1 MNLVVNKMDKI
12 QQEALQ
18 RYLKFDKEHKAEKY
32 AAASEEKMM
41 TRSSI
46 INHHDNLAIER
57 IINKSDLFP
66 IAHLQAG
73 LDVSKAVCRISIRG
87 RSGQLEGYGTGFL
100 VGPNL
105 LLTNN
110 HVLETAEAAMYAV
123 AEFNYE
129 DDVHFM
135 PRDIISFRLDP
146 ELLFITDEALDF
158 TLVAVE
164 SHNMNTV
171 PLATFG
177 YLPLLPKPGKI
188 LEGEY
193 VTIIQHP
200 KGGPKAITIREN
212 EVKFISSDFVHYV
225 SDTEPGSSGSPV
237 FNDQWM
243 VVALHH
249 AGIPDPN
256 DSNQW
261 IANEGIRISSIIQH
275 LSEKRSSLE
284 TEQARKMLDY
294 LLSVVMPGSTTTP
307 MEVGVLDADWYAEAT
322 GYNSEFLGPDFI
334 VPLPQFDEEMKKD
347 LATTKDGKEAL
358 DYTHFSVAMSKSR
371 RLAFFTAVN
380 IDGDQLVDVKRRNDR
395 WYFDPRIDKAYQL
408 GNEFYKSNDIDRGH
422 LVRRRDPNWG
432 IDAVK
437 ANEHTFHFTNSSP
450 QHKNFNQKVWL
461 DLEDYLLENA
471 RDYDM
476 KVSIFTG
483 PVFRDTD
490 RTYRGAQIP
499 NQFWKVAVMVK
510 NGTELSATAYLQTQE
525 NLIVGDLEFV
535 YGQFQTYQVPVTKI
549 EELTGLDFGELRQ
562 ADSLAEGQ
570 AALVSNRED
579 IRQ

>member
-1 MNLVVNKMDKI
+1 MTDKMEQI

-18 RYLKFDKEHKAEKY
+18 RYLKFEKERETASF
-32 AAASEEKMM
+32 AAASTEKMM

-73 LDVSKAVCRISIRG
+73 LDVSKAVCRIAIRG
-87 RSGQLEGYGTGFL
+87 KNGQLEGYGTGFL
-100 VGPNL
+100 VSPNL

-110 HVLETAEAAMYAV
+110 HVLETAESAMYAV
-123 AEFNYE
+123 AEFNYQ

-135 PRDIISFRLDP
+135 PLEIISFRLDP
-146 ELLFITDEALDF
+146 RLFFITNEALDF

-164 SHNMNTV
+164 PNNSNAV
-171 PLATFG
+171 PLSNFG

-200 KGGPKAITIREN
+200 NGGPKAITIREN
-212 EVKFISSDFVHYV
+212 EVKFISSDFVQYV

-243 VVALHH
+243 VVSLHH

-256 DSNQW
+256 DNNVW

-275 LSEKRSSLE
+275 LSDKRGGIENEES
-284 TEQARKMLDY
+284 RKLLDQ
-294 LLSVVMPGSTTTP
+294 LLSVVMPGSTATP
-307 MEVGVLDADWYAEAT
+307 MEVGVLDADWYAGAT
-322 GYNSEFLGPDFI
+322 GYNPVFLGERFT
-334 VPLPQFDEEMKKD
+334 VALPGLSDAM
-347 LATTKDGKEAL
+347 LADVAKTTDGKLEL
-358 DYTHFSVAMSKSR
+358 DYTHFSIAMSQSR

-380 IDGDQLVDVKRRNDR
+380 IDGNQLVDVKRSSDR
-395 WYFDPRIDKAYQL
+395 WYFDPRIDESYQL
-408 GNEFYKSNDIDRGH
+408 GNDFYQSNDIDRGH

-461 DLEDYLLENA
+461 DLEDYLLDNA
-471 RDYDM
+471 RDHDM

-483 PVFRDTD
+483 PVFRDSD
-490 RTYRGAQIP
+490 RIYRGAKIP
-499 NQFWKVAVMVK
+499 SQFWKVAVMVK
-510 NGTELSATAYLQTQE
+510 DDTELSATAYVQTQE
-525 NLIVGDLEFV
+525 DLIGGNLEFV
-535 YGQFQTYQVPVTKI
+535 YGKFETYQVPI
-549 EELTGLDFGELRQ
+549 EQIEKLTGLNFGELQ
-562 ADSLAEGQ
+562 KADPLAAGQ
-570 AALVSNRED
+570 VALVQSRED
-579 IRQ
+579 IRL

>member
-12 QQEALQ
+12 QQQALQ
-18 RYLKFDKEHKAEKY
+18 RYLKFAKEHKAEKY
-32 AAASEEKMM
+32 EAASEEKMM

-307 MEVGVLDADWYAEAT
+307 MEVGVLDEDWYAEAT

-347 LATTKDGKEAL
+347 LATTTDGKEAL

-461 DLEDYLLENA
+461 DLEDYLLDNA
-471 RDYDM
+471 RDHDM
-476 KVSIFTG
+476 KVTIFTG

-490 RTYRGAQIP
+490 RAYRDAQIP

-510 NGTELSATAYLQTQE
+510 DGTELSATAYLQTQE

-549 EELTGLDFGELRQ
+549 EELTGLDLGELRQ
-562 ADSLAEGQ
+562 ADPFAEGQ
-570 AALVSNRED
+570 VALVSNRED
-579 IRQ
+579 ILL

>member
-1 MNLVVNKMDKI
+1 MTDKMEQI

-18 RYLKFDKEHKAEKY
+18 RYLKFEKERET
-32 AAASEEKMM
+32 ASFTASSTEKMM

-73 LDVSKAVCRISIRG
+73 LDVSKAVCRIAIRG
-87 RSGQLEGYGTGFL
+87 KNGQLEGYGTGFL
-100 VGPNL
+100 VSPNL

-110 HVLETAEAAMYAV
+110 HVLETAESAMYAV
-123 AEFNYE
+123 AEFNYQ

-135 PRDIISFRLDP
+135 PLEIISFRLDP
-146 ELLFITDEALDF
+146 RLFFITNEALDF

-164 SHNMNTV
+164 PNNSNAV
-171 PLATFG
+171 PLSNFG

-200 KGGPKAITIREN
+200 NGGPKAITIREN
-212 EVKFISSDFVHYV
+212 EVKFISSDFVQYV

-243 VVALHH
+243 VVSLHH

-256 DSNQW
+256 DNSVW

-275 LSEKRSSLE
+275 LSDKRGGIENEES
-284 TEQARKMLDY
+284 RKLLDQ
-294 LLSVVMPGSTTTP
+294 LLSVVMPGSTATP
-307 MEVGVLDADWYAEAT
+307 MEVGVLDADWYAGAT
-322 GYNSEFLGPDFI
+322 GYNPAFLGERFT
-334 VPLPQFDEEMKKD
+334 VALPGLSDAM
-347 LATTKDGKEAL
+347 LADVAKTTDGKLEL
-358 DYTHFSVAMSKSR
+358 DYTHFSIAMSQSR

-380 IDGDQLVDVKRRNDR
+380 IDGNQLVDVKRSSDR
-395 WYFDPRIDKAYQL
+395 WYFDPRIDESHQL
-408 GNEFYKSNDIDRGH
+408 GNDFYQSNDIDRGH

-461 DLEDYLLENA
+461 DLEDYLLDNA
-471 RDYDM
+471 RDHDM

-483 PVFRDTD
+483 PVFRDSD
-490 RTYRGAQIP
+490 RIYRGAKIP
-499 NQFWKVAVMVK
+499 SQFWKVAVMVK
-510 NGTELSATAYLQTQE
+510 DDTELSATAYVQTQE
-525 NLIVGDLEFV
+525 DLIGGNLEFV
-535 YGQFQTYQVPVTKI
+535 YGKFETYQVPI
-549 EELTGLDFGELRQ
+549 EQIEKLTGLNFGELQ
-562 ADSLAEGQ
+562 KADPLAAGQ
-570 AALVSNRED
+570 VALVQSRED
-579 IRQ
+579 IRL

>member
-1 MNLVVNKMDKI
+1 MVNKMDKI
-12 QQEALQ
+12 QQQALQ
-18 RYLKFDKEHKAEKY
+18 RYLKFAKEHKAEKY
-32 AAASEEKMM
+32 EAASEEKMM

-307 MEVGVLDADWYAEAT
+307 MEVGVLDEDWYAEAT

-347 LATTKDGKEAL
+347 LATTTDGKEAL

-461 DLEDYLLENA
+461 DLEDYLLDNA
-471 RDYDM
+471 RDHDM
-476 KVSIFTG
+476 KVTIFTG

-490 RTYRGAQIP
+490 RAYRDAQIP

-510 NGTELSATAYLQTQE
+510 DGTELSATAYLQTQE

-549 EELTGLDFGELRQ
+549 EELTGLDLGELRQ
-562 ADSLAEGQ
+562 ADPFAEGQ
-570 AALVSNRED
+570 VALVSNRED
-579 IRQ
+579 ILL

>member
-1 MNLVVNKMDKI
+1 MVNKMDKI

>member
-1 MNLVVNKMDKI
+1 MTYKMDRI

-18 RYLKFDKEHKAEKY
+18 RYLKFEEQRKAETF
-32 AAASEEKMM
+32 AAASTEKMM

-73 LDVSKAVCRISIRG
+73 LDVSKAVCRIAIRG
-87 RSGQLEGYGTGFL
+87 KNGQLEGYGTGFL
-100 VGPNL
+100 VSPNL

-110 HVLETAEAAMYAV
+110 HVLETAESAMYAV
-123 AEFNYE
+123 AEFNYQ
-129 DDVHFM
+129 DDVNFM
-135 PRDIISFRLDP
+135 PLEIISFRLDP
-146 ELLFITDEALDF
+146 DLFFITNEALDY

-164 SHNMNTV
+164 PNNSNAV
-171 PLATFG
+171 PLSNFG

-200 KGGPKAITIREN
+200 NGGPKAITIREN

-243 VVALHH
+243 VVSLHH

-256 DSNQW
+256 DNTVW

-275 LSEKRSSLE
+275 LSDKRSGIENEES
-284 TEQARKMLDY
+284 RKLLDH
-294 LLSVVMPGSTTTP
+294 LLAVVMPGSTTTP
-307 MEVGVLDADWYAEAT
+307 MEVGVLDADWYAGTT
-322 GYNSEFLGPDFI
+322 GYNAAFLGKEFT
-334 VPLPQFDEEMKKD
+334 VALPVLNDTMIKD
-347 LATTKDGKEAL
+347 IATTTDGKRVL
-358 DYTHFSVAMSKSR
+358 DYTHFSIAMSQSR

-380 IDGDQLVDVKRRNDR
+380 IDGNQLVDVKRSSDR
-395 WYFDPRIDKAYQL
+395 WYFDPRIDESYQL
-408 GNEFYKSNDIDRGH
+408 GNDFYQSNDIDRGH

-461 DLEDYLLENA
+461 DLEDYLLDNA
-471 RDYDM
+471 RDYEM

-483 PVFRDTD
+483 PVFCDSD
-490 RTYRGAQIP
+490 RVYGGAQIP
-499 NQFWKVAVMVK
+499 SQFWKVAVMVK
-510 NGTELSATAYLQTQE
+510 GGTELSATAYLQTQE
-525 NLIVGDLEFV
+525 DLIGGNLEFV
-535 YGQFQTYQVPVTKI
+535 YGKFETYQVPVEQI
-549 EELTGLDFGELRQ
+549 EKLTGLNFGELQ
-562 ADSLAEGQ
+562 KADPLAAGQ
-570 AALVSNRED
+570 VALVQSRED
-579 IRQ
+579 IRL

>member
-1 MNLVVNKMDKI
+1 MTDKMKQI

-18 RYLKFDKEHKAEKY
+18 RYLKFEKERETESFT
-32 AAASEEKMM
+32 AASTEKMM

-73 LDVSKAVCRISIRG
+73 LDVSKAVCRIAIRG
-87 RSGQLEGYGTGFL
+87 KNGQLEGYGTGFL
-100 VGPNL
+100 VSPNL

-110 HVLETAEAAMYAV
+110 HVLETAESAMYAV
-123 AEFNYE
+123 AEFNYQ

-135 PRDIISFRLDP
+135 PLEIISFRLDP
-146 ELLFITDEALDF
+146 RLFFITNEALDF

-164 SHNMNTV
+164 PNNSNAV
-171 PLATFG
+171 PLSNFG

-200 KGGPKAITIREN
+200 NGGPKAITIREN
-212 EVKFISSDFVHYV
+212 EVKFISSDFVQYV

-243 VVALHH
+243 VVSLHH

-256 DSNQW
+256 DNNVW

-275 LSEKRSSLE
+275 LSDKRGGIENEES
-284 TEQARKMLDY
+284 RKLLDQ
-294 LLSVVMPGSTTTP
+294 LLSVVMPGSTATP
-307 MEVGVLDADWYAEAT
+307 MEVGVLDADWYAGAT
-322 GYNSEFLGPDFI
+322 GYNPAFLGERFT
-334 VPLPQFDEEMKKD
+334 VALPGLSDAM
-347 LATTKDGKEAL
+347 LADVAKTTDGKLEL
-358 DYTHFSVAMSKSR
+358 DYTHFSIAMSQSR

-380 IDGDQLVDVKRRNDR
+380 IDGNQLVDVKRSRDR
-395 WYFDPRIDKAYQL
+395 WYFDPRIDESYQL
-408 GNEFYKSNDIDRGH
+408 GNDFYQSNDIDRGH

-461 DLEDYLLENA
+461 DLEDYLLDNA
-471 RDYDM
+471 RDHDM

-483 PVFRDTD
+483 PVFRDSD
-490 RTYRGAQIP
+490 RIYRGAKIP
-499 NQFWKVAVMVK
+499 SQFWKVAVMVK
-510 NGTELSATAYLQTQE
+510 DDTELSATAYVQTQE
-525 NLIVGDLEFV
+525 DLIGGNLEFV
-535 YGQFQTYQVPVTKI
+535 YGKFETYQVPI
-549 EELTGLDFGELRQ
+549 EQIEKLTGLNFGELQ
-562 ADSLAEGQ
+562 KADPLAAGQ
-570 AALVSNRED
+570 VALVQSRED
-579 IRQ
+579 IRL

>member
-1 MNLVVNKMDKI
+1 MTDKMKQI

-18 RYLKFDKEHKAEKY
+18 RYLKFEKEQETASFT
-32 AAASEEKMM
+32 AASTEKMM

-73 LDVSKAVCRISIRG
+73 LDVSKAVCRIAIRG
-87 RSGQLEGYGTGFL
+87 KNGQLEGYGTGFL
-100 VGPNL
+100 VSPNL

-110 HVLETAEAAMYAV
+110 HVLETAESAMYAV
-123 AEFNYE
+123 AEFNYQ

-135 PRDIISFRLDP
+135 PLEIISFRLDP
-146 ELLFITDEALDF
+146 RLFFITNEALDF

-164 SHNMNTV
+164 PNNSNAV
-171 PLATFG
+171 PLSNFG

-200 KGGPKAITIREN
+200 NGGPKAITIREN
-212 EVKFISSDFVHYV
+212 EVKFISSDFVQYV

-243 VVALHH
+243 VVSLHH

-256 DSNQW
+256 DNSVW

-275 LSEKRSSLE
+275 LSDKRGGIENEES
-284 TEQARKMLDY
+284 RKLLDQ
-294 LLSVVMPGSTTTP
+294 LLSVVMPGSTATP
-307 MEVGVLDADWYAEAT
+307 MEVGVLDADWYAGAT
-322 GYNSEFLGPDFI
+322 GYNPAFLGERFT
-334 VPLPQFDEEMKKD
+334 VALPGLSDAM
-347 LATTKDGKEAL
+347 LADVAKTTDGKLEL
-358 DYTHFSVAMSKSR
+358 DYTHFSIAMSQSR

-380 IDGDQLVDVKRRNDR
+380 IDGNQLVDVKRSRDR
-395 WYFDPRIDKAYQL
+395 WYFDPRIDESYQL
-408 GNEFYKSNDIDRGH
+408 GNDFYQSNDIDRGH

-461 DLEDYLLENA
+461 DLEDYLLDNA
-471 RDYDM
+471 RDHDM

-483 PVFRDTD
+483 PVFRDSD
-490 RTYRGAQIP
+490 RIYRGAKIP
-499 NQFWKVAVMVK
+499 SQFWKVAVMVK
-510 NGTELSATAYLQTQE
+510 DDTELSATAYVQTQE
-525 NLIVGDLEFV
+525 DLIGGNLEFV
-535 YGQFQTYQVPVTKI
+535 YGKFETYQVPI
-549 EELTGLDFGELRQ
+549 EQIEKLTGLNFGELQ
-562 ADSLAEGQ
+562 KADPLAAGQ
-570 AALVSNRED
+570 VALVQSRED
-579 IRQ
+579 IRL

>member
-1 MNLVVNKMDKI
+1 MTEKMEKI

-18 RYLKFDKEHKAEKY
+18 RYLKFEKERETESFT
-32 AAASEEKMM
+32 AASTEKMM

-73 LDVSKAVCRISIRG
+73 LDVSKAVCRIAIRG
-87 RSGQLEGYGTGFL
+87 KNGQLEGYGTGFL
-100 VGPNL
+100 VSPNL

-110 HVLETAEAAMYAV
+110 HVLETAESAMYAV
-123 AEFNYE
+123 AEFNYQ

-135 PRDIISFRLDP
+135 PLEIISFRLDP
-146 ELLFITDEALDF
+146 RLFFITNEALDF

-164 SHNMNTV
+164 PNNSNAV
-171 PLATFG
+171 PLSNFG

-200 KGGPKAITIREN
+200 NGGPKAITIREN
-212 EVKFISSDFVHYV
+212 EVKFISSDFVQYV

-243 VVALHH
+243 VVSLHH

-256 DSNQW
+256 DNSVW

-275 LSEKRSSLE
+275 LSDKRGGIENEES
-284 TEQARKMLDY
+284 RKLLDQ
-294 LLSVVMPGSTTTP
+294 LLSVVMPGSTATP
-307 MEVGVLDADWYAEAT
+307 MEVGVLDADWYAGAT
-322 GYNSEFLGPDFI
+322 GYNPAFLGERFT
-334 VPLPQFDEEMKKD
+334 VALPGLSDAM
-347 LATTKDGKEAL
+347 LADVAKTTDGKLEL
-358 DYTHFSVAMSKSR
+358 DYTHFSIAMSQSR

-380 IDGDQLVDVKRRNDR
+380 IDGNQLVDVKRSSDR
-395 WYFDPRIDKAYQL
+395 WYFDPRIDESYQL
-408 GNEFYKSNDIDRGH
+408 GNDFYQSNDIDRGH

-461 DLEDYLLENA
+461 DLEDYLLDNA
-471 RDYDM
+471 RDHDM

-483 PVFRDTD
+483 PVFRDSD
-490 RTYRGAQIP
+490 RIYRGAKIP
-499 NQFWKVAVMVK
+499 SQFWKVAVMVK
-510 NGTELSATAYLQTQE
+510 DDTELSATAYVQTQE
-525 NLIVGDLEFV
+525 DLIGGNLEFV
-535 YGQFQTYQVPVTKI
+535 YGKFETYQVPI
-549 EELTGLDFGELRQ
+549 EQIEKLTGLNFGELQ
-562 ADSLAEGQ
+562 KADPLAAGQ
-570 AALVSNRED
+570 VALVQSRED
-579 IRQ
+579 IRL

>member
-1 MNLVVNKMDKI
+1 MTDKMEKI

-18 RYLKFDKEHKAEKY
+18 RYLKFEKERETASF
-32 AAASEEKMM
+32 AAASTEKMM

-73 LDVSKAVCRISIRG
+73 LDVSKAVCRIAIRG
-87 RSGQLEGYGTGFL
+87 KNGQLEGYGTGFL
-100 VGPNL
+100 VSPNL

-110 HVLETAEAAMYAV
+110 HVLETAESAMYAV
-123 AEFNYE
+123 AEFNYQ

-135 PRDIISFRLDP
+135 PLEIISFRLDP
-146 ELLFITDEALDF
+146 RLFFITNEALDF

-164 SHNMNTV
+164 PNNSNAV
-171 PLATFG
+171 PLSNFG

-200 KGGPKAITIREN
+200 NGGPKAITIREN
-212 EVKFISSDFVHYV
+212 EVKFISSDFVQYV

-243 VVALHH
+243 VVSLHH

-256 DSNQW
+256 DNNVW

-275 LSEKRSSLE
+275 LSDKRGGIENEES
-284 TEQARKMLDY
+284 RKLLDQ
-294 LLSVVMPGSTTTP
+294 LLSVVMPGSTATP
-307 MEVGVLDADWYAEAT
+307 MEVGVLDADWYAGAT
-322 GYNSEFLGPDFI
+322 GYNPAFLGERFT
-334 VPLPQFDEEMKKD
+334 VALPGLSDAM
-347 LATTKDGKEAL
+347 LADVAKTTDGKLEL
-358 DYTHFSVAMSKSR
+358 DYTHFSIAMSQSR

-380 IDGDQLVDVKRRNDR
+380 IDGNQLVDVKRSSDR
-395 WYFDPRIDKAYQL
+395 WYFDPRIDESYQL
-408 GNEFYKSNDIDRGH
+408 GNNFYQSNDIDRGH

-461 DLEDYLLENA
+461 DLEDYLLDNA
-471 RDYDM
+471 RDHDM

-483 PVFRDTD
+483 PVFRDSD
-490 RTYRGAQIP
+490 RIYRGAKIP
-499 NQFWKVAVMVK
+499 SQFWKVAVIVK
-510 NGTELSATAYLQTQE
+510 DDTELSATAYVQTQE
-525 NLIVGDLEFV
+525 DLIGGNLEFV
-535 YGQFQTYQVPVTKI
+535 YGKFETYQVPI
-549 EELTGLDFGELRQ
+549 EQIEKLTGLNFGELQ
-562 ADSLAEGQ
+562 KADPLAAGQ
-570 AALVSNRED
+570 VALVQSRED
-579 IRQ
+579 IRL

>member
-18 RYLKFDKEHKAEKY
+18 RYLKFDEEHKAEKY

-243 VVALHH
+243 VVSLHH
-249 AGIPDPN
+249 AGVPDPTDPN
-256 DSNQW
+256 KW

-334 VPLPQFDEEMKKD
+334 VPLPQFDKEMKKD

-461 DLEDYLLENA
+461 DLEDYLLDNA
-471 RDYDM
+471 RDHDM
-476 KVSIFTG
+476 KVTIFTG
-483 PVFRDTD
+483 PVFRDSD
-490 RTYRGAQIP
+490 RAYRDAQIP
-499 NQFWKVAVMVK
+499 NQFWKVAVMIK

-549 EELTGLDFGELRQ
+549 EELTGLNFGELRQ
-562 ADSLAEGQ
+562 ADPLVEGQ

>member
-1 MNLVVNKMDKI
+1 MTDKMKQI

-18 RYLKFDKEHKAEKY
+18 RYLKFEKEQETASFT
-32 AAASEEKMM
+32 AASTEKMM

-73 LDVSKAVCRISIRG
+73 LDVSKAVCRIAIRG
-87 RSGQLEGYGTGFL
+87 KNGQLEGYGTGFL
-100 VGPNL
+100 VSPNL

-110 HVLETAEAAMYAV
+110 HVLETAESAMYAV
-123 AEFNYE
+123 AEFNYQ

-135 PRDIISFRLDP
+135 PLEIISFRLDP
-146 ELLFITDEALDF
+146 RLFFITNEALDF

-164 SHNMNTV
+164 PNNSNAV
-171 PLATFG
+171 PLSNFG

-200 KGGPKAITIREN
+200 NGGPKAITIREN
-212 EVKFISSDFVHYV
+212 EVKFISSDFVQYV

-243 VVALHH
+243 VVSLHH

-256 DSNQW
+256 DNSVW

-275 LSEKRSSLE
+275 LSDKRGGIENEES
-284 TEQARKMLDY
+284 RKLLDQ
-294 LLSVVMPGSTTTP
+294 LLSVVMPGSTATP
-307 MEVGVLDADWYAEAT
+307 MEVGVLDADWYAGAT
-322 GYNSEFLGPDFI
+322 GYNPAFLGERFT
-334 VPLPQFDEEMKKD
+334 VALPGLSDAM
-347 LATTKDGKEAL
+347 LADVAKTTDGKLEL
-358 DYTHFSVAMSKSR
+358 DYTHFSIAMSQSR

-380 IDGDQLVDVKRRNDR
+380 IDGNQLVDVKRSSDR
-395 WYFDPRIDKAYQL
+395 WYFDPRIDESHQL
-408 GNEFYKSNDIDRGH
+408 GNDFYQSNDIDRGH

-461 DLEDYLLENA
+461 DLEDYLLDNA
-471 RDYDM
+471 RDHDM

-483 PVFRDTD
+483 PVFRDSD
-490 RTYRGAQIP
+490 RIYRGAKIP
-499 NQFWKVAVMVK
+499 SQFWKVAVMVK
-510 NGTELSATAYLQTQE
+510 DDTELSATAYVQTQE
-525 NLIVGDLEFV
+525 DLIGGNLEFV
-535 YGQFQTYQVPVTKI
+535 YGKFETYQVPI
-549 EELTGLDFGELRQ
+549 EQIEKLTGLNFGELQ
-562 ADSLAEGQ
+562 KADPLAAGQ
-570 AALVSNRED
+570 VALVQSRED
-579 IRQ
+579 IRL

>member
-1 MNLVVNKMDKI
+1 MVEKMEKI
-12 QQEALQ
+12 QQAALQ

-32 AAASEEKMM
+32 TAATEEKMM

-73 LDVSKAVCRISIRG
+73 LDVSQAVCRISIRG
-87 RSGQLEGYGTGFL
+87 KNGQLEGYGTGFL

-110 HVLETAEAAMYAV
+110 HVLETTEAAMYAV

-129 DDVHFM
+129 DDVHFK

-146 ELLFITDEALDF
+146 ELLFMTDEALDF
-158 TLVAVE
+158 TLVAIE
-164 SHNMNTV
+164 PHNANAV

-212 EVKFISSDFVHYV
+212 EIKFISSDYVHYV

-243 VVALHH
+243 VVSLHH
-249 AGIPDPN
+249 AGVPDPTDPN
-256 DSNQW
+256 KW

-294 LLSVVMPGSTTTP
+294 LLSVVMPGSTTAP

-322 GYNSEFLGPDFI
+322 GYNDKFLGKEFI
-334 VPLPQFDEEMKKD
+334 VPLPQLDTEMKKD
-347 LATTKDGKEAL
+347 VAATNEGKEVL

-380 IDGDQLVDVKRRNDR
+380 IDGDQLVDVKRKNDR

-461 DLEDYLLENA
+461 DLEDYLLDNA
-471 RDYDM
+471 REYDM

-490 RTYRGAQIP
+490 RNYRDAQIP

-510 NGTELSATAYLQTQE
+510 DGTELSATAYLQTQE
-525 NLIVGDLEFV
+525 NLIEGDLEFV
-535 YGQFQTYQVPVTKI
+535 YGQFETYQVPVTKI

-562 ADSLAEGQ
+562 ADPLAEGQ
-570 AALVSNRED
+570 VTRVKKAGD
-579 IRQ
+579 ISI

>member
-1 MNLVVNKMDKI
+1 VVNKMDKI
-12 QQEALQ
+12 QQQALQ
-18 RYLKFDKEHKAEKY
+18 RYLKFDEEHKAEKY

-334 VPLPQFDEEMKKD
+334 VPLPQFDKEMKKD

-461 DLEDYLLENA
+461 DLEDYLLDNA
-471 RDYDM
+471 RDHDM
-476 KVSIFTG
+476 KVTIFTG
-483 PVFRDTD
+483 PVFRDSD
-490 RTYRGAQIP
+490 RAYRDAQIP
-499 NQFWKVAVMVK
+499 NQFWKVAVMIK

-549 EELTGLDFGELRQ
+549 EELTGLNFGELRQ
-562 ADSLAEGQ
+562 ADPLVEGQ

>member
-1 MNLVVNKMDKI
+1 MTDKMEKI
-12 QQEALQ
+12 QQGALQ
-18 RYLKFDKEHKAEKY
+18 RYLKFEKERETASF
-32 AAASEEKMM
+32 AAASTEKMM

-73 LDVSKAVCRISIRG
+73 LDVSKAVCRIAIRG
-87 RSGQLEGYGTGFL
+87 KNGQLEGYGTGFL
-100 VGPNL
+100 VSPNL

-110 HVLETAEAAMYAV
+110 HVLETAESAMYAV
-123 AEFNYE
+123 AEFNYQ

-135 PRDIISFRLDP
+135 PLEIISFRLDP
-146 ELLFITDEALDF
+146 RLFFITNEALDF

-164 SHNMNTV
+164 PNNSNAV
-171 PLATFG
+171 PLANFG

-200 KGGPKAITIREN
+200 NGGPKAITIREN
-212 EVKFISSDFVHYV
+212 EVKFISSDFVQYV

-243 VVALHH
+243 VVSLHH

-256 DSNQW
+256 DNNVW

-275 LSEKRSSLE
+275 LSDKRVGIENEES
-284 TEQARKMLDY
+284 RKLLDQ
-294 LLSVVMPGSTTTP
+294 LLSVVMPGSTATP
-307 MEVGVLDADWYAEAT
+307 MEVGVLDADWYAGAT
-322 GYNSEFLGPDFI
+322 GYNPAFLGERFT
-334 VPLPQFDEEMKKD
+334 VALPGLSDAM
-347 LATTKDGKEAL
+347 LADVAKTTDGKLEL
-358 DYTHFSVAMSKSR
+358 DYTHFSIAMSQSR

-380 IDGDQLVDVKRRNDR
+380 IDGNQLVDVKRSSDR
-395 WYFDPRIDKAYQL
+395 WYFDPRIDESYQL
-408 GNEFYKSNDIDRGH
+408 GNDFYQSNDIDRGH

-461 DLEDYLLENA
+461 DLEDYLLDNA
-471 RDYDM
+471 RDHDM

-483 PVFRDTD
+483 PVFRDSD
-490 RTYRGAQIP
+490 RIYRGAKIP
-499 NQFWKVAVMVK
+499 SQFWKVAVMVK
-510 NGTELSATAYLQTQE
+510 DDTELSATAYVQTQE
-525 NLIVGDLEFV
+525 DLIGGNLEFV
-535 YGQFQTYQVPVTKI
+535 YGKFETYQVPI
-549 EELTGLDFGELRQ
+549 EQIEKLTGLNFGELQ
-562 ADSLAEGQ
+562 KADPLAAGQ
-570 AALVSNRED
+570 VALVQSRED
-579 IRQ
+579 IRL